1 MAKKPEFTRFAKNSM
16 PFLLALVLA
25 FAVAVTFLGNWDTSL
40 MTELERIVDWKYV
53 GQASLEDA
61 KADLEAEKQAIESEK
76 QALQATKEE
85 LAEALSKAEELL
97 GQLNAIKKDT
107 QELIEKAEQEGAA
120 VTDKIG
126 ELKDAYEKLE
136 SLEQQR
142 WILPIQYEYVSSYFG
157 YRNHPVDDVVKF
169 HSGVDLAANY
179 GVPIVA
185 SRSGTIKNTGYEADG
200 AGYYVVID
208 HLDGYKTSYLHMARY
223 IVEPGQFVVAGQII
237 GYCGSTGKSTGP
249 HLHFNVLYNNEY
261 VDPENYIDLK

>member
-1 MAKKPEFTRFAKNSM
+1 M
-16 PFLLALVLA
+16 LALVLT
-25 FAVAVTFLGNWDTSL
+25 FTVAVTFLGNRDTGL
-40 MTELERIVDWKYV
+40 LTELERIVGWKFV
-53 GQASLEDA
+53 GQASMENA
-61 KADLEAEKQAIESEK
+61 KADLESEKQAIESEK
-76 QALQATKEE
+76 QAIESEKQAMQATKEE
-85 LAEALSKAEELL
+85 LTAALSKAEELL
-97 GQLNAIKKDT
+97 GQLNEIKKDT
-107 QELIEKAEQEGAA
+107 QELLDKAEKEGAA
-120 VTDKIG
+120 VSDKIG

-157 YRNHPVDDVVKF
+157 YRDHPVDDVVKF

-185 SRSGTIKNTGYEADG
+185 ARSGTVKSTGYEADG

-208 HLDGYKTSYLHMARY
+208 HLDNYKSSYLHMSRY

-249 HLHFNVLYNNEY
+249 HLHFSILYNNEY
-261 VDPENYIDLK
+261 VDPEKYIDLT